1 MTLTLTINNNQVI
14 QGDAQQIAEFL
25 QITERMGTI
34 SNTITT
40 PVTNTQT
47 ETVSETE
54 PEELEEFDVFI
65 SSILKDYFK
74 ESYVERIV
82 SKLSEISEKII
93 NHEFIDFR
101 SARGLYW
108 NFAYTLQE
116 NNILKVIFAAYKIKT
131 SSIMKCTYSQG
142 TYSAISKIRSASAC
156 SECGGDAA
164 KIRNRLVEEG
174 YLPKELAL

>member
-1 MTLTLTINNNQVI
+1 MNSVETQPTAFSTTMTLTLTINNNQVI

-108 NFAYTLQE
+108 NFAYTCL
-116 NNILKVIFAAYKIKT
+116 LYT
-131 SSIMKCTYSQG
+131 SPSPRDATLSRMPS
-142 TYSAISKIRSASAC
+142 SA
-156 SECGGDAA
+156 
-164 KIRNRLVEEG
+164 
-174 YLPKELAL
+174 

>member
-40 PVTNTQT
+40 SVTNTQT

-82 SKLSEISEKII
+82 SKLSEISESMIKG
-93 NHEFIDFR
+93 NLTDFR
-101 SARGLYW
+101 SARGLYFH
-108 NFAYTLQE
+108 FAYTLQQ
-116 NNILKVIFAAYKIKT
+116 NNILKVIFAAYRIKT
-131 SSIMKCTYSQG
+131 MSSKRSTYAHD

-156 SECGGDAA
+156 SHCGGDAA
-164 KIRNRLVEEG
+164 KVRNRLVEEG